1 MKLKIS
7 NIAITVF
14 AYAATCAG
22 AALATSNSV
31 AGDYQ
36 MNALFQPSEHQLKR
50 ESRGFV
56 YIYDGLTDRMV
67 NKAMDENPDRIE
79 SMMFVNTKIT
89 DVNGNVA
96 RHPKTGEILR
106 EDDGC

>member
-1 MKLKIS
+1 MS
-7 NIAITVF
+7 NRIKNIGF
-14 AYAATCAG
+14 AVLVYTATCAG
-22 AALATSNSV
+22 AALATGSG
-31 AGDYQ
+31 AGGDYQ

-56 YIYDGLTDRMV
+56 YIYDGLTDRTV

-89 DVNGNVA
+89 DVNGNLA